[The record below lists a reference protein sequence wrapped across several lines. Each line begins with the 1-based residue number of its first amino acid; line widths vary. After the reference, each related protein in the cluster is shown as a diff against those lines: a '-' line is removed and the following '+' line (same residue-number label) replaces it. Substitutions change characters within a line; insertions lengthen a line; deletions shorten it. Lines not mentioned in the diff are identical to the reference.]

1 MARRTFIKV
10 KRGLLE
16 AKHVHILGVRYPMY
30 IWFLDRA
37 NWESGKILFYRD
49 SDLADEFE
57 MPLRTIREWRRKLE
71 EDDYIICVQVGN
83 HQEIIINKWTDPRG
97 GDDINPLIENGN
109 GDAFMEPLSQEGD
122 AFMEPEGSKNME
134 PCGEGYIEGDIQGYI
149 EGSRK
154 HVTLPISDIRYQ
166 TSHNKVNL
174 LYIHQTIMD
183 YFINDCKFQKPKIP
197 SGTYDIAWEEPINEM
212 LDLTKDNTELCKQ
225 LIKKAIER
233 ADQNHL
239 AITTPK
245 SLLKIF
251 TAIVSETER
260 KKANEKDQEFV
271 AAEFLNG
278 H

>member
-122 AFMEPEGSKNME
+122 ALWNQRVARIWNPVE
-134 PCGEGYIEGDIQGYI
+134 
-149 EGSRK
+149 R
-154 HVTLPISDIRYQ
+154 VT
-166 TSHNKVNL
+166 
-174 LYIHQTIMD
+174 
-183 YFINDCKFQKPKIP
+183 
-197 SGTYDIAWEEPINEM
+197 
-212 LDLTKDNTELCKQ
+212 
-225 LIKKAIER
+225 
-233 ADQNHL
+233 
-239 AITTPK
+239 
-245 SLLKIF
+245 
-251 TAIVSETER
+251 
-260 KKANEKDQEFV
+260 
-271 AAEFLNG
+271 
-278 H
+278 